1 MLLSAISEL
10 PKVPMSDKFLD
21 INKLLSLLSPQ
32 LFRIYLMLIHGAV
45 PDSQIV
51 IIFRD
56 IHQMIDRVRNS
67 DYRISR
73 MILPD
78 VVELPQ
84 PAIHKPLV
92 TPLDCISR

>member
-56 IHQMIDRVRNS
+56 VHQMIDRVRNS

-78 VVELPQ
+78 VSGTT
-84 PAIHKPLV
+84 PAGH
-92 TPLDCISR
+92 T